1 MYNTRLRYA
10 ILLFVGAALITL
22 GQVRADGVR
31 REAGSADAAR
41 KAQFLLRQ
49 LSQEKAELKSE
60 NASLAAS
67 LKALQ
72 TERDT
77 LQSSLE
83 QLRRKLERSQ
93 ASNDRLVQRVS
104 SDTQKMRELLEK
116 YRNTRRLLAMEQ
128 SNVAL
133 LKSAVTERNG
143 WIDRCRTNNETL
155 YRISQELVDR
165 YRNKSVWQS
174 LKQAEPLTGLADVR
188 LEVIAEDYRYR
199 IDDLQVADFQDK
211 TASIA
216 AQ

>member
-1 MYNTRLRYA
+1 MHNTRLRYV
-10 ILLFVGAALITL
+10 IFLFVCVAVISI

-31 REAGSADAAR
+31 REAGSSDAAR

-72 TERDT
+72 AERDA
-77 LQSSLE
+77 LQTSL
-83 QLRRKLERSQ
+83 QQVRNKLESSRS
-93 ASNDRLVQRVS
+93 SNEQLVQRVS

-116 YRNTRRLLAMEQ
+116 YRSTRRLLAMER

-133 LKSAVTERNG
+133 LKSAVTERND
-143 WIDRCRTNNETL
+143 WIDRCKANNDSL

-174 LKQAEPLTGLADVR
+174 LKQAEPLTGLGDVK

-199 IDDLQVADFQDK
+199 IDDLQVPDFKGK

-216 AQ
+216 AH